1 MTQYKEFLNRIN
13 AVSESVDEDSNII
26 KLANEINSSSL
37 SLNEKIEL
45 QVKLAHKKTKFVENL
60 LEEELVEL
68 SQEDVFYVDD

>member
-60 LEEELVEL
+60 SEEELVEL